1 MPVLQFGDQTRPV
14 GPGVLTLGCA
24 PEAMWRIQ
32 GHDLEPIHA
41 MIVPELGGRTLLTA
55 GSPRGVIHV
64 NGVAIPGDA
73 PHLLAY
79 GDRIRL
85 GVADLVFLQNLK
97 PRAGREP
104 GYLYDRHRDRLYRLD
119 RDVTSIGRDVH
130 CGIFIQD
137 PEVSRDHAEVVR
149 RGEGEYTYA
158 VVPKSAVT
166 LRNGERV
173 VSQVVLDEGDE
184 LTIGRTRLRFSWDT
198 PRGLRAMSD
207 AAPRPAGAE
216 RAARLQTTY
225 VGTVES
231 RARFDREKRRR
242 LGRGAVT
249 GIAIAMIALALA
261 LGLIRGT
268 LPQVKLSTSGSE
280 AGTHR

>member
-1 MPVLQFGDQTRPV
+1 MPVLQFGDQTRPI

-24 PEAMWRIQ
+24 PEAAWRIQ

-41 MIVPELGGRTLLTA
+41 VIVPELGGRTLLSA
-55 GSPRGVIHV
+55 GAPGALVYV
-64 NGVAIPGDA
+64 NGTAVPGDA
-73 PHLLAY
+73 PHVLAY

-104 GYLYDRHRDRLYRLD
+104 GYLYDRHRDRLYRLE
-119 RDVTSIGRDVH
+119 REVTSIGRDVH
-130 CGIFIQD
+130 CGVFIQD

-149 RGEGEYTYA
+149 RGEGEHTYV

-173 VSQVVLDEGDE
+173 VSQAVLEEGDE

-198 PRGLRAMSD
+198 PRGGRAVSD
-207 AAPRPAGAE
+207 NTARPAGAE
-216 RAARLQTTY
+216 RLARLQTTY
-225 VGTVES
+225 IGTVES

-242 LGRGAVT
+242 FGRGAAT
-249 GIAIAMIALALA
+249 GIALAIAATVLA
-261 LGLIRGT
+261 LGLIRGS
-268 LPQVKLSTSGSE
+268 LPQVKLSTTKS
-280 AGTHR
+280 AAAAHR